1 MKTVQGNQ
9 INFRADP
16 IHQGHIDLVVA
27 IIAQAVK
34 DEGIGYLKTADGIKW
49 IDSIGLDRKRIL
61 KLVQNRG

>member
-27 IIAQAVK
+27 IIAQAIK
-34 DEGIGYLKTADGIKW
+34 EEGIGYLKTADGIKW
-49 IDSIGLDRKRIL
+49 INSIGVDRKRIL

>member
-1 MKTVQGNQ
+1 MKTIKGNQ
-9 INFRADP
+9 INFRLDP

-34 DEGIGYLKTADGIKW
+34 EEGIGYLKTADGIKW

-61 KLVQNRG
+61 KLVQNGG